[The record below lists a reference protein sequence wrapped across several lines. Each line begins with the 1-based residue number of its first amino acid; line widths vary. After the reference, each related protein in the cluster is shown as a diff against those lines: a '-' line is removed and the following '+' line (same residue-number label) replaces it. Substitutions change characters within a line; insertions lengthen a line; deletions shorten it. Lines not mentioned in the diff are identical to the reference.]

1 MKIERGATP
10 LFACN
15 LQPWYLKKKT
25 HEIKDFKMA
34 LSQVLVTVGTTNFD
48 DLIDKTQSDEVLQIL
63 KSKGCKKLII
73 QFGNGKIEPQVEH
86 SDDFT
91 VDSYDYKSS
100 LADDIKSSD
109 LVISHAGAGT
119 SLEVLE
125 AGKLLVT
132 VVNESL
138 MDNHQLE
145 LAKKFYEQG
154 YSLYCVP
161 NDLPVTLKSLTPT
174 KIKQLKP
181 FPPSSTY
188 KFNDYLENV
197 LGFSQIK

>member
-1 MKIERGATP
+1 
-10 LFACN
+10 
-15 LQPWYLKKKT
+15 
-25 HEIKDFKMA
+25 MA

-48 DLIDKTQSDEVLQIL
+48 ELIHTIQSEEVLKIL
-63 KSKGCKKLII
+63 KSKGCKKFII
-73 QFGNGKIEPQVEH
+73 QYGNGQIIPHIEH
-86 SDDFT
+86 GDDFT

-100 LADDIKSSD
+100 LAEDIKSSD

-145 LAKKFYEQG
+145 LADKFYEQG

-161 NDLPVTLKSLTPT
+161 NDLTATLKSLTPDR
-174 KIKQLKP
+174 IKQLKP
-181 FPPSSTY
+181 FPPSCTY
-188 KFNDYLENV
+188 KFNDYLESV
-197 LGFSQIK
+197 LGFRKIN